1 MTIYKVNIL
10 DAKTGIVG
18 RFGWFYNKESNR
30 LKKNLEKYLF
40 EHEEI
45 EKDWRS
51 GWKKIPNGYT
61 AIFWDSF
68 NFSLKYSVSIDT
80 KKKIVTV
87 E

>member
-1 MTIYKVNIL
+1 MTIYRVNIL
-10 DAKTGIVG
+10 DVKTGIVG
-18 RFGWFYNKESNR
+18 RFGWFYNKESNK

-51 GWKKIPNGYT
+51 SWKKIPNGYT
-61 AIFWDSF
+61 TIFWDSF

-80 KKKIVTV
+80 KKKIVIV

>member
-1 MTIYKVNIL
+1 MTIYRVNIL

-18 RFGWFYNKESNR
+18 RFSWFYNKESNK

-61 AIFWDSF
+61 TIFWDSF
-68 NFSLKYSVSIDT
+68 NFDLKYSVSIDT
-80 KKKIVTV
+80 KKKIVIV

>member
-1 MTIYKVNIL
+1 MTIYRVNIL
-10 DAKTGIVG
+10 DVKTEIVG
-18 RFGWFYNKESNR
+18 RFGWFYNKESNK

-61 AIFWDSF
+61 TIFWDSF

-80 KKKIVTV
+80 KKKIVIV